1 MVMKESMKQCEI
13 NSPTLEECKIIR
25 LEETRYSTDDAGA
38 NEENKELR
46 HSNICRDTNNDD
58 NSTSA
63 ALSSHESIS
72 QDNIENLKSKLQQVL
87 KKRDQYKRRVESLTN
102 GIISLRGRKMIL
114 KRKISRARVLWEIK
128 DGVNINYV

>member
-13 NSPTLEECKIIR
+13 NSPTLKEYKIIK
-25 LEETRYSTDDAGA
+25 LEETHYSTDDAEA
-38 NEENKELR
+38 NEGNKELR
-46 HSNICRDTNNDD
+46 HSNTCRDVNNDD
-58 NSTSA
+58 NSTPA

-72 QDNIENLKSKLQQVL
+72 QDNIENLKSKLHQVL

-114 KRKISRARVLWEIK
+114 KRKISRAKVLWEIK
-128 DGVNINYV
+128 DNMNINYM